1 MTQVVVKFGPTFKQC
16 PPHPQRLTHL
26 LKHKLFKC
34 MKDLRVSIQQIKARI
49 VQMYERSESINST
62 IAWNEETCNGMT

>member
-1 MTQVVVKFGPTFKQC
+1 MTQAGSQVWPHIQTMS
-16 PPHPQRLTHL
+16 PHPQRLTHL
-26 LKHKLFKC
+26 LKHELFKC

-62 IAWNEETCNGMT
+62 NAWNEETCNGMT